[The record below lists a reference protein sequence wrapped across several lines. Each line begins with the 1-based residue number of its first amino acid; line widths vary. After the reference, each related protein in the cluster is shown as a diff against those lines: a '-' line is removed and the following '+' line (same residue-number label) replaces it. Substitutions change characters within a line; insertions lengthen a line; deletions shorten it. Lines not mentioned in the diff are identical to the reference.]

1 MTTAYQ
7 EVFDR
12 ASSLSI
18 NKRRKVSSTVSRSGV
33 IKNTSVG
40 GQVWEFEVRL
50 PDGPRFSDYRSIIQ
64 DMETAD
70 RVTEAQVS
78 IPQSYIAGT
87 VGGLGVSGT
96 INVAATQ
103 GATSLTVNT
112 NTSNSNFRLKRGDY
126 IQLGSAGKVYS
137 VTNDQGSLTSVIG
150 VHRPILDA
158 TANYNLVIGT
168 NVTWDVICVQW
179 PNYTIFGYDQVSWS
193 GPFIFVEAI

>member
-12 ASSLSI
+12 ATSLSI
-18 NKRRKVSSTVSRSGV
+18 NKRRKVSQTQSRSGV
-33 IKNTSVG
+33 IKTTSVG

-64 DMETAD
+64 DMETLD
-70 RVTEAQVS
+70 RVTVGEVS

-87 VGGLGVSGT
+87 VSGLGVSGT
-96 INVAATQ
+96 INVSATQ
-103 GATSLTVNT
+103 GGTSLTVNS
-112 NTSNSNFRLKRGDY
+112 NTSNANFRLKRGDY
-126 IQLGSAGKVYS
+126 IQLGSTGKVYS
-137 VTNDQGSLTSVIG
+137 VTNDQTSLTSAIG

-158 TANYNLVIGT
+158 TANYNLVIG
-168 NVTWDVICVQW
+168 NQVTWDVICVQW

>member
-78 IPQSYIAGT
+78 IPQSYIAGP

-103 GATSLTVNT
+103 GGTSLTVNT
-112 NTSNSNFRLKRGDY
+112 NTSDSSFRLKRGDY

-137 VTNDQGSLTSVIG
+137 VTNDQTSSTSVIG

>member
-12 ASSLSI
+12 ATSLSI
-18 NKRRKVSSTVSRSGV
+18 NKRRKVSQTQSRSGV
-33 IKNTSVG
+33 IKTTSVG

-64 DMETAD
+64 DMETLD
-70 RVTEAQVS
+70 RVNTGEVS

-103 GATSLTVNT
+103 GGTSLTVNT
-112 NTSNSNFRLKRGDY
+112 NTSDSNFRLKKGDY
-126 IQLGSAGKVYS
+126 IQLGTSGKVYA
-137 VTNDQGSLTSVIG
+137 VTNDQASLTGVIG
-150 VHRPILDA
+150 VHRPLLDV
-158 TANYNLVIGT
+158 TANYDLVIGT
-168 NVTWDVICVQW
+168 NVVWDVICVQW

>member
-12 ASSLSI
+12 ARTISI
-18 NKRRKVSSTVSRSGV
+18 NRRKKVSQTQSRSGV
-33 IKNTSVG
+33 VKTTSVG

-64 DMETAD
+64 DMETLD
-70 RVTEAQVS
+70 RVSTGQVS
-78 IPQSYIAGT
+78 IPQSYIAGLRGDVGITGT
-87 VGGLGVSGT
+87 V
-96 INVAATQ
+96 NVAATQ
-103 GATSLTVNT
+103 GSSSLTVNSNT
-112 NTSNSNFRLKRGDY
+112 NATNFRLKKGDY
-126 IQLGSAGKVYS
+126 IQLGSTGKVYS
-137 VTNDQGSLTSVIG
+137 VTNDQTSATSVIN
-150 VHRPILDA
+150 VHRPVLDA

-168 NVTWDVICVQW
+168 NATWDVICVQW

>member
-12 ASSLSI
+12 ATSLSI
-18 NKRRKVSSTVSRSGV
+18 NKRRKVSQTQSRSGV
-33 IKNTSVG
+33 IKTTSVG

-50 PDGPRFSDYRSIIQ
+50 PDGPKFSDYRSIIQ
-64 DMETAD
+64 DMETLD
-70 RVTEAQVS
+70 RVNTGEVS

-103 GATSLTVNT
+103 GGTSLTVNT
-112 NTSNSNFRLKRGDY
+112 NTSDSNFRLKKGDY
-126 IQLGSAGKVYS
+126 IQLGTSGKVYA
-137 VTNDQGSLTSVIG
+137 VTNDQASLTGVIG
-150 VHRPILDA
+150 VHRPLLDV
-158 TANYNLVIGT
+158 TANYDLVIGT
-168 NVTWDVICVQW
+168 NVVWDVICVQW

>member
-12 ASSLSI
+12 ATSLSI
-18 NKRRKVSSTVSRSGV
+18 NKRRKVSQTQSRSGV
-33 IKNTSVG
+33 IKTTSVG

-50 PDGPRFSDYRSIIQ
+50 PDGLRFSDYRSIIQ
-64 DMETAD
+64 DMETLD
-70 RVTEAQVS
+70 RVNTGEVS

-103 GATSLTVNT
+103 GGTSLTVNT
-112 NTSNSNFRLKRGDY
+112 NTSDSNFRLKKGDY
-126 IQLGSAGKVYS
+126 IQLGTSGKVYA
-137 VTNDQGSLTSVIG
+137 VTNDQASLTGVIG
-150 VHRPILDA
+150 VHRPLLDV
-158 TANYNLVIGT
+158 TANYDLVIGT
-168 NVTWDVICVQW
+168 NVVWDVICVQW

>member
-1 MTTAYQ
+1 
-7 EVFDR
+7 
-12 ASSLSI
+12 
-18 NKRRKVSSTVSRSGV
+18 
-33 IKNTSVG
+33 
-40 GQVWEFEVRL
+40 
-50 PDGPRFSDYRSIIQ
+50 
-64 DMETAD
+64 
-70 RVTEAQVS
+70 
-78 IPQSYIAGT
+78 

-96 INVAATQ
+96 INVSATQ

-112 NTSNSNFRLKRGDY
+112 NTSNSNFRLKKGDY
-126 IQLGSAGKVYS
+126 IQLGSTGKVYS
-137 VTNDQGSLTSVIG
+137 VTNDQTSLTSAIG

>member
-12 ASSLSI
+12 ATSLSI
-18 NKRRKVSSTVSRSGV
+18 NKRRKVSQTQSRSGV
-33 IKNTSVG
+33 IKTTSVG

-64 DMETAD
+64 DMETLD
-70 RVTEAQVS
+70 RVTVGEVS
-78 IPQSYIAGT
+78 IPQSYIAGL
-87 VGGLGVSGT
+87 VGDVGQSGT
-96 INVAATQ
+96 INVSATQ
-103 GATSLTVNT
+103 GGTSLTVNSNT
-112 NTSNSNFRLKRGDY
+112 NATNFRLKRGDY
-126 IQLGSAGKVYS
+126 IQLGSTGKVYS
-137 VTNDQGSLTSVIG
+137 VTNDQTSATSAIG

-158 TANYNLVIGT
+158 TASYNLVIG
-168 NVTWDVICVQW
+168 NQVTWDVICVQW